1 MSRQK
6 ILFSLLTLLCL
17 CALLITGCGED
28 KKGQRVPS
36 DKLPEGV
43 LEYTV
48 LPFNDQIYFAAMFV
62 TEALQQRMV
71 ADRYNDLVCRFDME
85 NGDPKKLEELVRKTR
100 DAYERAEQTAEMA
113 MDVSIALCEL
123 EKTPDYTPFKLPQ
136 EEKKSALNITA
147 PLFSTAY
154 AKEPYLVKTVHG
166 PTQGSPQ
173 VIEVFSNGRARFSNE
188 GTPPE
193 KGWIYDQKMAEKWEA
208 EQAKEKSEADAKAKA
223 QAEQER
229 AAARKKAIEAAEAKE
244 KAMYQQ
250 AKAKNDYYEQQRYTN
265 EEANRPI
272 NQDTHSLLQKY
283 GHQEIVELYN
293 SFPAGDNL
301 RGLAKA
307 LKIEGK
313 TNYETYMKAYD
324 VYRTAAQATDTFGTD
339 TYAQEQAKADFKYRS
354 SYVATAAG
362 KCAETYISA
371 QSGGLVGGVDTTVKG
386 FNAAAWTI
394 QAYHVWKTGEEDPGL
409 KNFQDATDKAS
420 TVTGVLSFT
429 NKACDPKSWSALKE
443 AYKAYKEKG
452 IWEAAKSMM
461 GLELSMNPV
470 PIQPTMTKPLARS
483 IIPMAVTEHISMAMA
498 AGCTLNSAVRSPQRS
513 NNKTVNKFSK
523 PICTSKLR
531 KN

>member
-17 CALLITGCGED
+17 CALLIAGCGED

-123 EKTPDYTPFKLPQ
+123 EKTPGYTPFKLPQ
-136 EEKKSALNITA
+136 EEKKSALNITS

-166 PTQGSPQ
+166 PTAGSPQ

-250 AKAKNDYYEQQRYTN
+250 AKA
-265 EEANRPI
+265 
-272 NQDTHSLLQKY
+272 
-283 GHQEIVELYN
+283 
-293 SFPAGDNL
+293 
-301 RGLAKA
+301 
-307 LKIEGK
+307 
-313 TNYETYMKAYD
+313 
-324 VYRTAAQATDTFGTD
+324 
-339 TYAQEQAKADFKYRS
+339 DFKYRS

-386 FNAAAWTI
+386 FNAAAWTM

-420 TVTGVLSFT
+420 TVTYTLHITNASDFNQKALS
-429 NKACDPKSWSALKE
+429 CMYDVSASAGGQNVHESGAYTANYDE
-443 AYKAYKEKG
+443 ATG
-452 IWEAAKSMM
+452 T
-461 GLELSMNPV
+461 LDNPYGGDR
-470 PIQPTMTKPLARS
+470 TYFYGDGSGMYF
-483 IIPMAVTEHISMAMA
+483 
-498 AGCTLNSAVRSPQRS
+498 
-513 NNKTVNKFSK
+513 KFSSEVPAAIK
-523 PICTSKLR
+523 Q
-531 KN
+531 